1 MKNNMD
7 KKTFA
12 IGILS
17 ITATVL
23 MLGNYF
29 APQPANALMTIKD
42 RDFSLVT
49 ALTQQSGDS
58 LYVLDNRSGRVA
70 IYSYDASSRIIRPR
84 AGQRY
89 VKGVFPERQV
99 IHPIRSNA

>member
-1 MKNNMD
+1 MQKQMD
-7 KKTFA
+7 KKSFA

-17 ITATVL
+17 LTATVL
-23 MLGNYF
+23 LMGNYF

-58 LYVLDNRSGRVA
+58 LYILDNRSGRVA
-70 IYSYDASSRIIRPR
+70 VYSYDPSSRIIRPR
-84 AGQRY
+84 AASDMSKLFTQSGQ
-89 VKGVFPERQV
+89 
-99 IHPIRSNA
+99 